1 MIRNKE
7 KTGPVGSARRASEAE
22 QDYLEA
28 ILELIEAKGYA
39 KAVEIAQR
47 LQLKGPSVTRM
58 VQKLSRDGFLKYE
71 KYRGIIMTERGRATA
86 ADMKRRHQL
95 IRQFLIGL
103 GVDAKTANLDAEGM
117 EHHVSP
123 RTLKCLAN
131 WLAKT
136 PRFPRRKA
144 RSFRRAG
151 PGGR

>member
-1 MIRNKE
+1 MNDRSK
-7 KTGPVGSARRASEAE
+7 PARRASEAE

-47 LQLKGPSVTRM
+47 LNLKGPSVTRM
-58 VQKLSRDGFLKYE
+58 VQKLSRDGFLRYE
-71 KYRGIIMTERGRATA
+71 KYRGIVMTEHGRATA

-103 GVDAKTANLDAEGM
+103 GVDARTADRDAEGM

-123 RTLKCLAN
+123 KTLKCLAN
-131 WLAKT
+131 WLTRT
-136 PRFPRRKA
+136 PGLARGKA
-144 RSFRRAG
+144 ASFQ
-151 PGGR
+151 

>member
-1 MIRNKE
+1 MNDRSK
-7 KTGPVGSARRASEAE
+7 PARRASEAE

-47 LQLKGPSVTRM
+47 LNLKGPSVTRM
-58 VQKLSRDGFLKYE
+58 VQKLSRDGFLRYE
-71 KYRGIIMTERGRATA
+71 KYRGIVMTEHGRATA

-103 GVDAKTANLDAEGM
+103 GVDARTADMDAEGM

-123 RTLKCLAN
+123 KTLKCLAN
-131 WLAKT
+131 WLTRT
-136 PRFPRRKA
+136 PGLARGKA
-144 RSFRRAG
+144 VSFQ
-151 PGGR
+151 